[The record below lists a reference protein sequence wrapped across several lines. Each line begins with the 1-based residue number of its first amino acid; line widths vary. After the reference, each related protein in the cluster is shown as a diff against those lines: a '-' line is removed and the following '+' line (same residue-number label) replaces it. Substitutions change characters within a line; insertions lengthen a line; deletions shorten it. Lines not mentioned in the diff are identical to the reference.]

1 MFSAIFWF
9 IIGFVVT
16 FVVGGIAVLIIAGIG
31 CLLVKLL
38 EWFFFDYLKI

>member
-9 IIGFVVT
+9 LVGFVVT
-16 FVVGGIAVLIIAGIG
+16 FIVGGVVVLVIAGIG

-38 EWFFFDYLKI
+38 EWFFFDYLNI

>member
-38 EWFFFDYLKI
+38 EGFFFDYLKI